1 MLLMFRPKRK
11 VIYQTDFGNILTF
24 KFKSKKTFRGYLR
37 DIAKGKK
44 AFKKCAS
51 CHSIEDGGKNK
62 SGPNLYNI
70 LNRGIATNE
79 KFKYSKKLVSFA
91 NENPQWTTE
100 LMGAWLENSQS
111 YIPEGFLWQF
121 GGRGTTMLK
130 ISFLGAPGAMA

>member
-1 MLLMFRPKRK
+1 M
-11 VIYQTDFGNILTF
+11 
-24 KFKSKKTFRGYLR
+24 KSLSIATLVCLFASQNAFAG

-70 LNRGIATNE
+70 LNRGISTNE

-100 LMGAWLENSQS
+100 LMGAWLENSQKLVKGS
-111 YIPEGFLWQF
+111 KMRVKVKKEADRENLIAYFQSMGQ
-121 GGRGTTMLK
+121 
-130 ISFLGAPGAMA
+130 